1 MKKICLLLITLFFVA
16 GVSHAYVESGQM
28 TSKQFISNE
37 GWSPE
42 VYRIVRIK
50 TQPEQAKQEYEQKKN
65 DNLFVHY
72 LKKGYIYLDP
82 YADSEVFGMDHVNF
96 KPTWDEI

>member
-1 MKKICLLLITLFFVA
+1 MKKVCLFLIALFLTT
-16 GVSHAYVESGQM
+16 GISHAYIESGQM
-28 TSKQFISNE
+28 VTKQFISNE

-50 TQPEQAKQEYEQKKN
+50 TVPEVAKQEYEQKKQK
-65 DNLFVHY
+65 NLFVHY

-82 YADSEVFGMDHVNF
+82 YADSEVFGMDHVDF
-96 KPTWDEI
+96 RPKWDEI